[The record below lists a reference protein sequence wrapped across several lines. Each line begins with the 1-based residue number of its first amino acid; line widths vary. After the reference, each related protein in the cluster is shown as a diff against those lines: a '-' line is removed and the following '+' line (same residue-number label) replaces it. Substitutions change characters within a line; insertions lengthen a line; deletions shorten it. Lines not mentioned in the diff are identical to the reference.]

1 MSRPDLGVGVIATT
15 GLDLVW
21 SEVADLVDV
30 VEVEPQTM
38 WTPRHG
44 PDDETGWE
52 INEPA
57 FHWVES
63 RDRPTL
69 VHGVGFPVGG
79 CTTPDPAGVALTA
92 RCAAR
97 LGATHWSEHLSF
109 NQVRHAGH
117 DLDAGF
123 LLPPAQT
130 SAGVDAAVEH
140 IVSYQTCSQRPFL
153 IETGVNYLR
162 PRPGELADGNFI
174 AEIAQ
179 RADCGIL
186 LDLHNLLAN
195 ERNGRQPVEDVLDA
209 LPLDRVLEIHVAGGF
224 ELDGYYLDAH
234 IGGPDLELLS
244 LLASTI
250 PRLPQLRAVV
260 FEAVPTSIV
269 SLGAA
274 GLRAILQALHRI
286 CDGTSVERP
295 FHPASAAPRAPIGAR
310 AHHDLTGTREWERQL
325 AAYTARASAEPP
337 TDDPALQL
345 LRGLADRA
353 RLGQLTLARP
363 DLLRSLIATRGPDQT
378 ERILESYLDA
388 TPPSRWA
395 ADEGR
400 QFADWLGLD
409 HLVMPITPPP
419 PTMPVGWGSAVRGRQ
434 WRQPSTSATSVGSQ

>member
-21 SEVADLVDV
+21 SEVADLIDV

-38 WTPRHG
+38 WTPRQ
-44 PDDETGWE
+44 TGWD

-57 FHWVES
+57 FDWVES

-79 CTTPDPAGVALTA
+79 CTAPDPAGVKLAA
-92 RCAAR
+92 QCAAR

-117 DLDAGF
+117 ELDAGF

-130 SAGVDAAVEH
+130 RAGVEAAVEH
-140 IVSYQTCSQRPFL
+140 IDSYQTHSERPFL

-162 PRPGELADGNFI
+162 PRPGELPDGSFI
-174 AEIAQ
+174 AEIAR

-224 ELDGYYLDAH
+224 ELEGYYLDAH

-244 LLASTI
+244 LLACTI

-260 FEAVPTSIV
+260 FEAVPTAMV

-286 CDGTSVERP
+286 CDGAPVERP
-295 FHPASAAPRAPIGAR
+295 FRTATAAPRSPVGPPTD
-310 AHHDLTGTREWERQL
+310 HGLEGTQEWERRL

-337 TDDPALQL
+337 TDDPAMQL

-363 DLLRSLIATRGPDQT
+363 DLLRSLLETRGPDET
-378 ERILESYLDA
+378 ERMLARYLDA
-388 TPPSRWA
+388 SPPSRWA

-400 QFADWLGLD
+400 RFTEWL
-409 HLVMPITPPP
+409 
-419 PTMPVGWGSAVRGRQ
+419 A
-434 WRQPSTSATSVGSQ
+434 QPGTSIR